1 MRRFAPSATAVVVL
15 GASLTAAATA
25 DDLVPPGAELEL
37 LYTRTAPIRGGLSLY
52 RIRLNATGYH
62 IPWAR

>member
-1 MRRFAPSATAVVVL
+1 LSRADRSASGDAGAGGATWDTIVDFGIGEEKDVL
-15 GASLTAAATA
+15 YITV
-25 DDLVPPGAELEL
+25 D
-37 LYTRTAPIRGGLSLY
+37 RSLY